1 MMWTCFQNTSGTSVS
16 PTGPEVE
23 PHVTGRPPPLS
34 EPNRVLPGGRAH
46 VLEDDVDAALVG
58 GVKDRLRPLGI
69 RRVVDAERRQD
80 KGPVSGTSVLG
91 TNRRPL
97 PPPPALAPP
106 RSRERLEEQPAR
118 AVRHAPFSV
127 GTTRPTTA
135 GKASHGSVNQPSE
148 PAPANARR

>member
-91 TNRRPL
+91 TTRRPL
-97 PPPPALAPP
+97 PAPRTARTNSVSSEFLP
-106 RSRERLEEQPAR
+106 ER
-118 AVRHAPFSV
+118 SV
-127 GTTRPTTA
+127 GPEAWARPQHAQRTDL
-135 GKASHGSVNQPSE
+135 GD
-148 PAPANARR
+148 RRVLVSSGPGRRRP